1 MLGVRPVGPVTSSV
15 TRSLEQGWFE
25 VACVG
30 RLDEGLRTISHAR
43 PCADYSES

>member
-30 RLDEGLRTISHAR
+30 RLDKRLLSISHAR
-43 PCADYSES
+43 PGAEYSES

>member
-15 TRSLEQGWFE
+15 TRSLEQDSFE

-43 PCADYSES
+43 PCAEYFES